1 MNVEQE
7 TILLAVND
15 LKKIA
20 EVLRKHKEFQLAK
33 IIDEYIK
40 NSSVLENPSNQDFA
54 VDLHKV
60 VNTSFNLLKL
70 MEILEKIFNDF

>member
-20 EVLRKHKEFQLAK
+20 EVLRKHKEFQLAE

-40 NSSVLENPSNQDFA
+40 NSSVLENPSNQDFP
-54 VDLHKV
+54 VDLYKV

-70 MEILEKIFNDF
+70 MEILEKVFNDF

>member
-20 EVLRKHKEFQLAK
+20 EVLRKHKEFQLAE

-40 NSSVLENPSNQDFA
+40 NSPVLESPSNQDFP
-54 VDLHKV
+54 VDLHTV

>member
-20 EVLRKHKEFQLAK
+20 EVLRKHKEFQLAE

-40 NSSVLENPSNQDFA
+40 NSSVLESPSNQDFP
-54 VDLHKV
+54 VDLHKF

>member
-20 EVLRKHKEFQLAK
+20 EVLRKHKEFQLAE

-40 NSSVLENPSNQDFA
+40 NSSALENPSNQDFP
-54 VDLHKV
+54 VDLYKV

-70 MEILEKIFNDF
+70 MEILEKVFNDF

>member
-20 EVLRKHKEFQLAK
+20 EVLRKHKEFQLVE

-40 NSSVLENPSNQDFA
+40 IHQL
-54 VDLHKV
+54 
-60 VNTSFNLLKL
+60 
-70 MEILEKIFNDF
+70 

>member
-15 LKKIA
+15 LKKIT
-20 EVLRKHKEFQLAK
+20 EVLRKHKEFQLAE

-40 NSSVLENPSNQDFA
+40 NSSVLESPSNQDFP
-54 VDLHKV
+54 VDLHTV
-60 VNTSFNLLKL
+60 VNTSFYLLKL

>member
-40 NSSVLENPSNQDFA
+40 NSSVLENPSNQDFP